1 MDKKLKGKPGESR
14 RRKATELPRHHGRN
28 VSGAARFDGWDF
40 PVCSCRVN
48 IMTSPLSNLLSRG
61 YFPKE
66 LPPPFNTKSFG
77 SFAGSAPAAVMNLDT
92 SNKGINSN
100 FLSRPAVHNLARA
113 GTLRRKLTIPN
124 PVNQYQVAQAIVQGW
139 SEIKA
144 LCASSPISLTTPVY
158 RKHGSRAIIAGNN
171 FNSLPIARARSRTA
185 SRYLLT
191 ADLSQFYPSIY
202 THSIPWALH
211 TKLVA
216 KAKPRDFTLLGN
228 VLDLAI
234 RNGQDKQT
242 IGIPIGPDTSLAVA
256 ELILSSIDHKLG
268 ATLSKRGFRYIDDIG
283 CGFRTISEAEDT
295 LGQLQLCI
303 GDLQL
308 QLNPKKTKITELP
321 SELEA
326 LWVPHLRSFLFRS
339 TSRDTQRKDLLSYF
353 GRAFELSSVDREE
366 AVLQYSVRRMR
377 SVAIAE
383 ANWPLYE
390 SLLLQCLSV
399 EPGTAPAV
407 IDELYKY
414 HLRMPLD
421 ISRICESLQQLIED
435 HAPQH
440 HGSEVVW
447 ALWGAIILDCKLNA
461 SAVQKAIAMAD
472 PCVALCALH
481 AISTGH
487 VVGAVDVSL
496 IEALMHGA
504 ELTEEQWLLV
514 YEANVK
520 GWLANKGGTD
530 FVAHDK
536 YFGPMKVAGVSFY
549 DAAANSAV
557 RVKPLP
563 SQHYDLLATDD
574 DWAIELAKLGVGFS
588 G

>member
-1 MDKKLKGKPGESR
+1 MS
-14 RRKATELPRHHGRN
+14 T
-28 VSGAARFDGWDF
+28 
-40 PVCSCRVN
+40 
-48 IMTSPLSNLLSRG
+48 PLSNLLSRG

-77 SFAGSAPAAVMNLDT
+77 AFAESALGSVMELDI
-92 SNKGINSN
+92 SKGGSKRN
-100 FLSRPAVHNLARA
+100 FVSRPAVHNLARA

-124 PVNQYQVAQAIVQGW
+124 PVNQYQVVRALVQGW
-139 SEIKA
+139 SEIKT

-158 RKHGSRAIIAGNN
+158 RKHGSRAIIAGED

-211 TKLVA
+211 TKPVA
-216 KAKPRDFTLLGN
+216 KAKHTDFTLLGN
-228 VLDLAI
+228 ELDLAI

-242 IGIPIGPDTSLAVA
+242 IDIPIGPDTSLAVA
-256 ELILSSIDHKLG
+256 ELILSSIDGKLG

-283 CGFRTISEAEDT
+283 CGFRTISEAEDA
-295 LGQLQLCI
+295 LGLLQLCI

-326 LWVPHLRSFLFRS
+326 LWVPHLRSFSFRS
-339 TSRDTQRKDLLSYF
+339 TSRSTQHTDLLSYF
-353 GRAFELSSVDREE
+353 GRAFELSNVDREE
-366 AVLQYSVRRMR
+366 AVLRYSVQRMR

-407 IDELYKY
+407 IGELYKY
-414 HLRMPLD
+414 HRRMPLD
-421 ISRICESLQQLIED
+421 ISRICDSLQQLIDD

-447 ALWGAIILDCKLNA
+447 ALWGAIILDCKIDA
-461 SAVQKAIAMAD
+461 SVVQKAISMGD

-481 AISTGH
+481 AISVGH
-487 VVGAVDVSL
+487 VVGVVDVSS
-496 IEALMHGA
+496 IEALMHET

-514 YEANVK
+514 YEANIK
-520 GWLANKGGTD
+520 GWLTNMGGKD
-530 FVAHDK
+530 FVAKNK

-549 DAAANSAV
+549 DTTASLSIL
-557 RVKPLP
+557 VKPPL
-563 SQHYDLLATDD
+563 SQIDNLSGNDD
-574 DWAIELAKLGVGFS
+574 DWDIELAKLAAGVS